1 MNQKYAFDKTKYLA
15 QVKAIIADLAD
26 LTNPTAKQIQRVFM
40 KYTKDGKGMFKK
52 SDLNTA
58 LIELANESQLALT
71 ADQKDNV
78 LQNLKMKDVR
88 TISGVT
94 PVTVLTKPFP
104 CPGKCIFCPN
114 DVRMPKSYLSDEPGA
129 QRAFR
134 NKFDP
139 YAQTYNRLIAYK
151 AIGHPTDKIELI
163 ILGGTWTSYPE
174 NYQIW
179 FVKRCFDAMNDFDKD
194 RTETV
199 EITDNMPFEEKLLR
213 DIDGTEITKTYNQ
226 IVSLALIPKRKTAI
240 KEIASWEELFETHKM
255 NEKAKT
261 RCIGLVIETRPDE
274 INEHEVIRI
283 RKLGATK
290 VQIGFQ
296 SLNDEVLK
304 LNKRGHDIAVTAHAV
319 SLLRKAGFK
328 IHAHWMP
335 NLYGSDPQKD
345 ILDYKKI
352 FADPNFMP
360 DEIKIY
366 PCSLIASAELM
377 QYYKKGLWKP
387 YTLDEL
393 STVLK
398 ACYKLTPSYC
408 RITRM
413 IRDIGA
419 HDIVTGNK
427 VTNLRELVERE
438 LKKENAEINEIRYRE
453 IRGEKVQKADLE
465 LQIIEYETTVS
476 YEKFLQYVTKENKI
490 AGFLRLSLSKD
501 AKTHFIDEL
510 KAAAIIREIHIYGQS
525 LEIGEKSTDTSQHL
539 GLGKTLIQK
548 AIELTKAHNFKKL
561 VVISSIGTREYYEKN
576 GFEQKTL
583 YQSIEFK
590 SKQETIR

>member
-1 MNQKYAFDKTKYLA
+1 MNQKYAFDKTKYLT

-26 LTNPTAKQIQRVFM
+26 LTNPTDKQVQQVFV

-58 LIELANESQLALT
+58 LIELLNEGKLALT
-71 ADQKDNV
+71 DRQKETV
-78 LQNLKMKDVR
+78 LKNLKMKDVR

-129 QRAFR
+129 QRAAR

-174 NYQIW
+174 SYQIW

-194 RTETV
+194 QTETV
-199 EITDNMPFEEKLLR
+199 EITDTMPFEEKLLR

-240 KEIASWEELFETHKM
+240 KEIANWEELFNTHTL

-261 RCIGLVIETRPDE
+261 RCVGLVIETRPDE
-274 INEHEVIRI
+274 INEAEVIRI

-296 SLNDEVLK
+296 SLNDEVLS
-304 LNKRGHDIAVTAHAV
+304 LNKRGHNVSVTANAV
-319 SLLRKAGFK
+319 GLLRKAGFK

-352 FADPNFMP
+352 FADPHFMP

-387 YTLDEL
+387 YTLEEL

-398 ACYKLTPSYC
+398 ACYKLTPTYC

-413 IRDIGA
+413 IRDIGS

-427 VTNLRELVERE
+427 ITNLRELVEKE
-438 LKKENAEINEIRYRE
+438 LKKENAQINEIRYRE
-453 IRGEKVQKADLE
+453 IRGEKVKKADLQ
-465 LQIIEYETTVS
+465 LQITEYETSVS
-476 YEKFLQYVTKENKI
+476 YEKFLQYVTKENII
-490 AGFLRLSLSKD
+490 AGFLRLSIPKV
-501 AKTHFIDEL
+501 AKTHFIDDL
-510 KAAAIIREIHIYGQS
+510 KDSAIIREIHIYGQS
-525 LEIGEKSTDTSQHL
+525 LEIGQKSIDKSQHL
-539 GLGKTLIQK
+539 GLGKTLIQE
-548 AIELTKAHNFKKL
+548 AIKISQKYRFKKL
-561 VVISSIGTREYYEKN
+561 AVISSIGTKDYYKKN
-576 GFEQKTL
+576 GFIDTNL
-583 YQSIEFK
+583 YQIIQLTVS
-590 SKQETIR
+590 S